1 MAVLKTPKDLKGEAA
16 EFYRRIAS
24 SYDLTDA
31 GLSLL
36 TVSAFTLQR
45 WVEARRHIDKN
56 GLLQQTASM
65 VRLNPLAKV
74 EHDCRLSF
82 CRLLKEM
89 NLDHE
94 YEGTLDEL
102 QNKIC

>member
-1 MAVLKTPKDLKGEAA
+1 MSKATPKDLKGDAA

-36 TVSAFTLQR
+36 QVAAFTLQR
-45 WVEARRHIDKN
+45 WIEARRHIDKH
-56 GLLQQTASM
+56 GLLQQSKTM
-65 VRLNPLAKV
+65 VRLSPLAKV

-94 YEGTLDEL
+94 YEGALDEL
-102 QNKIC
+102 ENKIY